1 MITGASRGLGRAL
14 AAGLAREGFD
24 LVIDARDAAA
34 LDAAA
39 GALRAAGG
47 RVTAIAGDVTDPA
60 HRAALLA
67 AAQAAGRL
75 DLLVNNAGTLGAS
88 PLPALADYPPD
99 ELRAAFEV
107 NVIAPIALTQLALPL
122 LRASGGAV
130 LNITS
135 DAAVEA
141 YAGWGGYGAAKAA
154 LEQASNVLA
163 AEEPAVR
170 VWWADPGDLR
180 TDMHQLAFPGE
191 DISDRPEPES
201 VVPAFVRLIGER
213 LPSGR
218 YRAAHLLPRAGD
230 GVTTLAAL
238 ADFTL
243 PASLEAH
250 EPPEARGLPR
260 DGVRMLVSRRASGE
274 ISHHGFG
281 ELPGLL
287 LPGDLLVVNTTA
299 TLPAQVRVSAELAV
313 HFSSPRPD
321 GSWLIELRQVTGKIT
336 VPNGRGYPGQPLGLP
351 GGAVLTLEGRRRP
364 GCGGPGCRS
373 PWCRTY

>member
-1 MITGASRGLGRAL
+1 MTQDGRGARPMCLALTGPSVDGMSENRTAMITGASRGLGRAL

-24 LVIDARDAAA
+24 LIVDARDGAA

-39 GALRAAGG
+39 GALRAAGAT
-47 RVTAIAGDVTDPA
+47 VTAVAGDVTDPA
-60 HRAALLA
+60 HRIALLA

-107 NVIAPIALTQLALPL
+107 NVIAPVALTQLALPL

-154 LEQASNVLA
+154 LEQTSNVLA
-163 AEEPAVR
+163 AEEPTLR

-191 DISDRPEPES
+191 DISDRPEPSS
-201 VVPAFVRLIGER
+201 VVPAFVRLVTER

-218 YRAAHLLPRAGD
+218 YRAAHLMPSQ
-230 GVTTLAAL
+230 
-238 ADFTL
+238 
-243 PASLEAH
+243 P
-250 EPPEARGLPR
+250 
-260 DGVRMLVSRRASGE
+260 VSS
-274 ISHHGFG
+274 
-281 ELPGLL
+281 
-287 LPGDLLVVNTTA
+287 
-299 TLPAQVRVSAELAV
+299 
-313 HFSSPRPD
+313 
-321 GSWLIELRQVTGKIT
+321 
-336 VPNGRGYPGQPLGLP
+336 
-351 GGAVLTLEGRRRP
+351 
-364 GCGGPGCRS
+364 
-373 PWCRTY
+373 

>member
-1 MITGASRGLGRAL
+1 MNPTALITGASRGLGRAL
-14 AAGLAREGFD
+14 AAGLGREGFD
-24 LVIDARDAAA
+24 LIIDARGAAA

-47 RVTAIAGDVTDPA
+47 PAATVTALAGDVTDPA

-107 NVIAPIALTQLALPL
+107 NVIAPIALTQLLLPV

-163 AEEPAVR
+163 AEEPALR

-191 DISDRPEPES
+191 DISDRPEPET
-201 VVPAFVRLIGER
+201 VVPAFVRLVAER

-218 YRAAHLLPRAGD
+218 YRASHLMP
-230 GVTTLAAL
+230 V
-238 ADFTL
+238 
-243 PASLEAH
+243 
-250 EPPEARGLPR
+250 
-260 DGVRMLVSRRASGE
+260 
-274 ISHHGFG
+274 
-281 ELPGLL
+281 
-287 LPGDLLVVNTTA
+287 
-299 TLPAQVRVSAELAV
+299 
-313 HFSSPRPD
+313 
-321 GSWLIELRQVTGKIT
+321 GS
-336 VPNGRGYPGQPLGLP
+336 
-351 GGAVLTLEGRRRP
+351 
-364 GCGGPGCRS
+364 
-373 PWCRTY
+373 

>member
-1 MITGASRGLGRAL
+1 MCAGAGVPSVVGMSDNRTAIITGASRGLGRAL
-14 AAGLAREGFD
+14 SAGLARAGFD

-39 GALRAAGG
+39 GALRASGVA
-47 RVTAIAGDVTDPA
+47 VTAVPGDVTDPA

-67 AAQAAGRL
+67 ACAGRL

-88 PLPALADYPPD
+88 PLPALADYPAD
-99 ELRAAFEV
+99 ELRAAFEA

-163 AEEPAVR
+163 AEEPGVR

-191 DISDRPEPES
+191 DISDRPEPSS
-201 VVPAFVRLIGER
+201 VVPAFVRLVSER

-218 YRAAHLLPRAGD
+218 YRAAHLMPR
-230 GVTTLAAL
+230 
-238 ADFTL
+238 
-243 PASLEAH
+243 
-250 EPPEARGLPR
+250 EP
-260 DGVRMLVSRRASGE
+260 VSS
-274 ISHHGFG
+274 
-281 ELPGLL
+281 
-287 LPGDLLVVNTTA
+287 
-299 TLPAQVRVSAELAV
+299 
-313 HFSSPRPD
+313 
-321 GSWLIELRQVTGKIT
+321 
-336 VPNGRGYPGQPLGLP
+336 
-351 GGAVLTLEGRRRP
+351 
-364 GCGGPGCRS
+364 
-373 PWCRTY
+373 

>member
-1 MITGASRGLGRAL
+1 MSTALITGASRGLGRAL
-14 AAGLAREGFD
+14 AAGLGRAGFD

-39 GALRAAGG
+39 GALRAAGAA
-47 RVTAIAGDVTDPA
+47 VTAVPGDVTDPA
-60 HRAALLA
+60 HQAALIA
-67 AAQAAGRL
+67 ACAGRI

-88 PLPALADYPPD
+88 PLPALADYPAD
-99 ELRAAFEV
+99 ELRAAFEA

-163 AEEPAVR
+163 AEELGVR

-191 DISDRPEPES
+191 DISDRPEPAS
-201 VVPAFVRLIGER
+201 VVPAFVRLVSER

-218 YRAAHLLPRAGD
+218 YRAAHLAP
-230 GVTTLAAL
+230 VT
-238 ADFTL
+238 
-243 PASLEAH
+243 S
-250 EPPEARGLPR
+250 
-260 DGVRMLVSRRASGE
+260 
-274 ISHHGFG
+274 
-281 ELPGLL
+281 
-287 LPGDLLVVNTTA
+287 
-299 TLPAQVRVSAELAV
+299 
-313 HFSSPRPD
+313 
-321 GSWLIELRQVTGKIT
+321 
-336 VPNGRGYPGQPLGLP
+336 
-351 GGAVLTLEGRRRP
+351 
-364 GCGGPGCRS
+364 
-373 PWCRTY
+373 